1 MIKAPSFRV
10 LQWPRLLSMAAHLS
24 SEMGVHA
31 LNPTKFDSFF
41 YARAFQSCIA
51 ESNPLAGGSFHCRVL
66 KSGIHLDLFCKNIL
80 MNMYVKIGHLGDG
93 HKLFDEMRERNMV
106 SFVTL
111 IQGYMQS
118 GEFGMAVHLF
128 LRMHRESHELNQF
141 VFTTVLKLLV
151 SMELPELCKSV
162 HACVCKLGHSSNVF
176 VGASMVEAY
185 SLCGMVDEAKMVFD
199 GIVGKDIVAWTG
211 MMACYADNDCGE
223 DSVEV
228 FSKMMN
234 EGFRPNNFTLT
245 CLLKACVLLS
255 SLELGKCVH
264 GCAIKT
270 QYESDP
276 YVAGAL
282 LDMYAKCGDVADA
295 RAIFE
300 MVPHHDVIF
309 WSFMIARYAQSNES
323 EEALKLFQRMLR
335 ASVVPNEFSYSS
347 VLQACADLG
356 GLKLGEQVHG
366 HIVKVGIEQDI
377 FVSNALIDV
386 YAKCGSMDTG
396 LEIFGELND
405 KNDVSWNTVIV
416 GYVQLG
422 YGEDALG
429 LFLDMHAT
437 QVPGTQVTYSS
448 ALRACASIT
457 AIDLASQIHALVSKT
472 SLSDDFVVGN
482 SLIDTY
488 AKCGSIKD
496 ARKVFDLMNE
506 HDVIS
511 FNAMISGYAIH
522 GLAEDALS
530 IFSKMNQMN
539 VRANAVTFV
548 GVLSACSNIGLVKEG
563 LSYFNSMTPEYG
575 IEPSIEHYT
584 CMVRL
589 LGHSGRLDEA
599 VKFIE
604 KIPAEPSLMV
614 WRALLGSCLV
624 HKNAELGQMCAER
637 VLEIEPQDEST
648 YILLSNLYAKTGRWD
663 SVALTRKS
671 MRSRGVKKEAGLSWI
686 EIQGEVHSFS
696 VGDKSHPDLR
706 LINAMLEW
714 LHIRIKKMGYVPE
727 SDVVLHDIVE
737 EQKEQLLWVHSERLA
752 LALGLL
758 NVPPRCP
765 IRIIKNLRFCSDCHT
780 AFKLISKVVQREII
794 ARDVNRFHHFHR
806 GVCTCGDYW

>member
-1 MIKAPSFRV
+1 MD
-10 LQWPRLLSMAAHLS
+10 
-24 SEMGVHA
+24 VHA
-31 LNPTKFDSFF
+31 LHPTRCDSYF
-41 YARAFQSCIA
+41 YARAFQSCIV
-51 ESNPLAGGSFHCRVL
+51 ESNPLVGRSFHCRVL

-80 MNMYVKIGHLGDG
+80 MNMYVKIDHLGSA
-93 HKLFDEMRERNMV
+93 HRLFDEMRERNMV

-118 GEFGMAVHLF
+118 YEFAPAVQLF
-128 LRMHRESHELNQF
+128 LQMHREGHELNQF

-151 SMELPELCKSV
+151 SMELPELCESV
-162 HACVCKLGHSSNVF
+162 HACICKLGHGSNVF
-176 VGASMVEAY
+176 IGAAMVEAY
-185 SLCGMVDEAKMVFD
+185 SLCGMVGKARMVFD
-199 GIVGKDIVAWTG
+199 GIVWKDIVAWTG
-211 MMACYADNDCGE
+211 MVACYADNDCGE
-223 DSVEV
+223 ESVEV
-228 FSKMMN
+228 FLRMMC

-245 CLLKACVLLS
+245 SLLKACVLLS
-255 SLELGKCVH
+255 SHELGKCIH
-264 GCAIKT
+264 SCAVKT

-282 LDMYAKCGDVADA
+282 LDMYAKCGDIKDA
-295 RAIFE
+295 RAVFE

-323 EEALKLFQRMLR
+323 DEALRLFQRMLR

-347 VLQACADLG
+347 VLQACADIG
-356 GLKLGEQVHG
+356 VLKLGEQVHG
-366 HIVKVGIEQDI
+366 HIVKIGIDSDI
-377 FVSNALIDV
+377 FVLNALIDV
-386 YAKCGSMDTG
+386 YAKCGCMDTA
-396 LEIFGELND
+396 LEIFFELND

-422 YGEDALG
+422 YGEDALRI
-429 LFLDMHAT
+429 FLDMHAA

-448 ALRACASIT
+448 ALRACASIA
-457 AIDLASQIHALVSKT
+457 AIELASQIHSLVSKT
-472 SLSDDFVVGN
+472 SLKDDFVVGN
-482 SLIDTY
+482 ALIDTY

-522 GLAEDALS
+522 GLATDALS
-530 IFSKMNQMN
+530 LFSIMNQMK

-548 GVLSACSNIGLVKEG
+548 GVLSACSNIGLVSEG
-563 LSYFNSMTPEYG
+563 RSYFNSMTRDYA
-575 IEPSIEHYT
+575 IEASMEHYT

-589 LGHSGRLDEA
+589 LGRSGHLDEA
-599 VKFIE
+599 IKFID
-604 KIPAEPSLMV
+604 KIPSEPSLMV

-648 YILLSNLYAKTGRWD
+648 YILLSNLYARTGQWD
-663 SVALTRKS
+663 NVALIRKS
-671 MRSRGVKKEAGLSWI
+671 MRGRGVKKEAGLSWI

-714 LHIRIKKMGYVPE
+714 LHIKIKKMGYVPE
-727 SDVVLHDIVE
+727 SDVVLHDIGE
-737 EQKEQLLWVHSERLA
+737 EQKERLLWVHSERLA
-752 LALGLL
+752 LALGLIRI
-758 NVPPRCP
+758 PSGSP
-765 IRIIKNLRFCSDCHT
+765 IRIIKNLRFCSDCHA
-780 AFKLISKVVQREII
+780 AFK
-794 ARDVNRFHHFHR
+794 
-806 GVCTCGDYW
+806 GVCSCGDYW